1 MAKLKYMTKQA
12 IEELLEM
19 SSGYVLDFSNNSL
32 ERFVYGVIG
41 INIYKDEGYEEYCS
55 KANKIRQIFNT
66 EPNFK
71 VVKLINA
78 LLNYYEDYKMKD
90 GEILTEY
97 EIKKINDI
105 KKDIEGLEADG
116 ENVVIYE
123 EVDELIQ
130 KISTRNA
137 RFNNMA
143 LDEKLKEI
151 GNLIEYL
158 LKENG
163 KFIKLN
169 YNDISVGFVDDGD
182 VRELRNKVQCFRHSS
197 KESIIERG
205 NYTEQQ
211 KLFMVEF
218 GIIICNLIYN
228 ELKKHAII

>member
-1 MAKLKYMTKQA
+1 
-12 IEELLEM
+12 
-19 SSGYVLDFSNNSL
+19 
-32 ERFVYGVIG
+32 
-41 INIYKDEGYEEYCS
+41 
-55 KANKIRQIFNT
+55 
-66 EPNFK
+66 
-71 VVKLINA
+71 
-78 LLNYYEDYKMKD
+78 MKD

-97 EIKKINDI
+97 QIKKINDI

-158 LKENG
+158 LKD
-163 KFIKLN
+163 K
-169 YNDISVGFVDDGD
+169 
-182 VRELRNKVQCFRHSS
+182 
-197 KESIIERG
+197 
-205 NYTEQQ
+205 YTEQQ

-228 ELKKHAII
+228 ELKKHNS

>member
-1 MAKLKYMTKQA
+1 MAKLKYTTKQA
-12 IEELLEM
+12 IEELFEM
-19 SSGYVLDFSNNSL
+19 GSGYVLDFSNNSL

-41 INIYKDEGYEEYCS
+41 INIYKDEGYEEYFS
-55 KANKIRQIFNT
+55 KANKLRQIFNT

>member
-1 MAKLKYMTKQA
+1 MAKLKYTTKQA
-12 IEELLEM
+12 IEELFEM
-19 SSGYVLDFSNNSL
+19 GSGYVLDFSNSSFD
-32 ERFVYGVIG
+32 RFVSGVIG

-55 KANKIRQIFNT
+55 KANKLRQIFDT

-158 LKENG
+158 LKDNG

-182 VRELRNKVQCFRHSS
+182 VRELRKKVQCFRHSS

-205 NYTEQQ
+205 KYTEQQ

-228 ELKKHAII
+228 ELKKHNS